1 MQPVLDRALRD
12 AELLLD
18 NGADGLILENTHDL
32 PYQRSRVDASTIA
45 ACARAAS
52 GIRRRFGGVLG
63 LNLLA
68 ADTVAAVDTAIACDL
83 QFVRCEGFVFAHVA
97 DEGLIQGDAARI
109 LRRRAHLQAPH
120 LEVWAD
126 VKKKHASHA
135 ITQDLSIREFARGA
149 AFFDAD
155 AVIVSGAVTGEAPD
169 LEDVRAVKS
178 LGIPVV
184 IGSGVTADN
193 IQAFAALADVLI
205 VGSACKDTGDWRG
218 EVAADR
224 VARLTGLLARSK
236 TGP

>member
-1 MQPVLDRALRD
+1 MTPVLDRALRD
-12 AELLLD
+12 AELLVE
-18 NGADGLILENTHDL
+18 NGADGLIIENTHDL
-32 PYQRSRVDASTIA
+32 PYQRTQVDASTIA

-52 GIRRRFGGVLG
+52 EIRRRFDCALG

-97 DEGLIQGDAARI
+97 DEGIIQGDAARI
-109 LRRRAHLQAPH
+109 LRRRAYLQASW

-126 VKKKHASHA
+126 VKKKHASHS
-135 ITQDLSIREFARGA
+135 ITQDLSLREFARGA
-149 AFFDAD
+149 AFCEAD

-169 LEDVRAVKS
+169 LEDVRTVKG

-184 IGSGVTADN
+184 VGSGVTDDN
-193 IQAFAALADVLI
+193 IQAFGALADVLI
-205 VGSACKDTGDWRG
+205 VGSACKESGDWRG

-224 VARLTGLLARSK
+224 VARLTSLLRA
-236 TGP
+236 GEG

>member
-1 MQPVLDRALRD
+1 MKPVLDRALRD
-12 AELLLD
+12 AEILLD
-18 NGADGLILENTHDL
+18 NGADGLIIENTHDV
-32 PYQRSRVDASTIA
+32 PYQRSQVDASTVA

-52 GIRRRFGGVLG
+52 EIRRRFDCVLG
-63 LNLLA
+63 LTLLA

-83 QFVRCEGFVFAHVA
+83 QFVRCEGFVYAHVA

-109 LRRRAHLQAPH
+109 LRRRAYLQAPS

-126 VKKKHASHA
+126 VKKKHASHS

-169 LEDVRAVKS
+169 IEDVRAVKS

-184 IGSGVTADN
+184 LGSGVTEDN

-205 VGSACKDTGDWRG
+205 VGSACKDSGDWRG
-218 EVAADR
+218 DVAPDR
-224 VARLTGLLARSK
+224 VARLTKLLRAS
-236 TGP
+236 TT

>member
-1 MQPVLDRALRD
+1 M
-12 AELLLD
+12 E
-18 NGADGLILENTHDL
+18 NGADGLIIENTHDV

-52 GIRRRFGGVLG
+52 EIRRHFHCALG

-97 DEGLIQGDAARI
+97 DEGIIQGDAASI
-109 LRRRAHLQAPH
+109 LRRRAHLQASS

-126 VKKKHASHA
+126 VKKKHASHS

-149 AFFDAD
+149 AFFEAD

-169 LEDVRAVKS
+169 IEDVRSVKG

-184 IGSGVTADN
+184 VGSGVTTDN

-205 VGSACKDTGDWRG
+205 VGSACKASGDWRG
-218 EVAADR
+218 DVAADR
-224 VARLTGLLARSK
+224 VERLTKLLRA
-236 TGP
+236 GEG